1 MSELIGSLDPAA
13 GAFGLPLWTAGVT
26 AALFAAL
33 SLLAFNH
40 AGRDGLIGA
49 FARVALVLIGA
60 SMSWIV
66 LAGAS
71 RPDIAAERR
80 ALDARVQELQTR
92 AAAPGSALAC
102 LDAMAGETV
111 EASCEKAL
119 FQTPETMAAAVSYVS
134 AQLNLLG
141 DLTQH
146 AARSGAS
153 LPPALADL
161 RRAAETD
168 RFGLVARVLAHRDGC
183 TPEACRAFALLS
195 DSSRVAANLSE
206 RTYDLYVIRY
216 SAVWPANAKTPLA
229 AQAPGPS
236 PDATAGRG
244 AGIFLPSAASI
255 PPVNIMNTEP
265 ALPAE
270 APARAATSPS
280 PARRPAQSSA
290 PSQPGAGGSATLP
303 TRQPVDL
310 NALRSPAPAYAPQ

>member
-1 MSELIGSLDPAA
+1 
-13 GAFGLPLWTAGVT
+13 
-26 AALFAAL
+26 
-33 SLLAFNH
+33 
-40 AGRDGLIGA
+40 
-49 FARVALVLIGA
+49 
-60 SMSWIV
+60 
-66 LAGAS
+66 
-71 RPDIAAERR
+71 
-80 ALDARVQELQTR
+80 
-92 AAAPGSALAC
+92 
-102 LDAMAGETV
+102 
-111 EASCEKAL
+111 
-119 FQTPETMAAAVSYVS
+119 
-134 AQLNLLG
+134 
-141 DLTQH
+141 
-146 AARSGAS
+146 
-153 LPPALADL
+153 
-161 RRAAETD
+161 
-168 RFGLVARVLAHRDGC
+168 
-183 TPEACRAFALLS
+183 LS

-310 NALRSPAPAYAPQ
+310 NALRSPAPAYAPQRSNPEDKATPLWPAAPQRLISGAVGVQPGSHGIASHQALRRLRLGQGARGLDPREAQAHARQANRARAPDPHGAQARRRADRRRLALLGDPRGGLLPTAVHRRASLCR